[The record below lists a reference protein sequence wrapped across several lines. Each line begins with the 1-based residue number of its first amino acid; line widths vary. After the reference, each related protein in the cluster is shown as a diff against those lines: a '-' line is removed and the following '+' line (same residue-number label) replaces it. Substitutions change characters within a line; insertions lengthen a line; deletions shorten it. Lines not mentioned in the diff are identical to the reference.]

1 MKRIIKE
8 RHKHV
13 SREYCELMMEVI
25 DPLGSIIWCVS
36 NLNCF
41 HHGRK
46 VFKDN
51 HRYIFQ
57 NQTETETFQR
67 FTYFEK
73 GTYFVFAKGTAIV
86 THNGDQCINA
96 ALAPVIADI
105 YTLARLN
112 LNKSQFL
119 KLNKTCIDNGT
130 RYTHF
135 GR

>member
-1 MKRIIKE
+1 
-8 RHKHV
+8 
-13 SREYCELMMEVI
+13 MMEVI

-46 VFKDN
+46 TFKDI

-57 NQTETETFQR
+57 NQTETKAFQR

-86 THNGDQCINA
+86 SHNGDQRINA